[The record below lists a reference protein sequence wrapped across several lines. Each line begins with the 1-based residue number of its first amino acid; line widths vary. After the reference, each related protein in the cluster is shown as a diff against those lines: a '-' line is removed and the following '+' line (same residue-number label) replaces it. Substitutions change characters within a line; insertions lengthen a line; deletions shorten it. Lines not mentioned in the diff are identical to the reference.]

1 MTDDISDSD
10 CLLIAIEGVLRKGV
24 PANLRKA
31 DIHHQYQSLLSYHL
45 SASNRQGNNHAFEK
59 DDRHQSRH
67 ISSKS
72 PTAA

>member
-45 SASNRQGNNHAFEK
+45 SASNR
-59 DDRHQSRH
+59 
-67 ISSKS
+67 
-72 PTAA
+72 